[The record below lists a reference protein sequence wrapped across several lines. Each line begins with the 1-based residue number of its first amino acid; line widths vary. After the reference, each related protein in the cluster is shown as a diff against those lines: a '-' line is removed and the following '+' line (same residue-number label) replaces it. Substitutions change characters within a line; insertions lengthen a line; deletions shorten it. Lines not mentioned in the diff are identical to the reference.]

1 MEDKYKYIEK
11 IYLLTNET
19 REEIEMA
26 KMNWWKNPSNT
37 DITVLK
43 KLIEVEEKL
52 HNITK
57 ILQKIILYR
66 NFYDL
71 IFAIHMY

>member
-1 MEDKYKYIEK
+1 MEYKYKYIEK

-43 KLIEVEEKL
+43 KLIEAEEKL

-57 ILQKIILYR
+57 ILQKIILSY
-66 NFYDL
+66 NKQNETL
-71 IFAIHMY
+71 LHL

>member
-57 ILQKIILYR
+57 ILQKIILSYNKQNETLLR
-66 NFYDL
+66 F
-71 IFAIHMY
+71 

>member
-1 MEDKYKYIEK
+1 MEDNYKTIEK

-19 REEIEMA
+19 REEVEMA

-43 KLIEVEEKL
+43 KLIEAEEKL

-57 ILQKIILYR
+57 ILQKIILSY
-66 NFYDL
+66 NKQNETLLHF
-71 IFAIHMY
+71 

>member
-11 IYLLTNET
+11 SYLLTNET

-43 KLIEVEEKL
+43 KLIEAEEKL

-57 ILQKIILYR
+57 ILQKIILSY
-66 NFYDL
+66 NKQNETL
-71 IFAIHMY
+71 LHL

>member
-1 MEDKYKYIEK
+1 MEDKYKYKYIEK

-43 KLIEVEEKL
+43 KLIEAEEKL

-57 ILQKIILYR
+57 ILQKIILSYNKQNETLLR
-66 NFYDL
+66 F
-71 IFAIHMY
+71 

>member
-43 KLIEVEEKL
+43 KLIEAEEKL

-57 ILQKIILYR
+57 ILQKIILSY
-66 NFYDL
+66 NKQNETL
-71 IFAIHMY
+71 LHL

>member
-1 MEDKYKYIEK
+1 MEDKYKYIEN

-57 ILQKIILYR
+57 ILQKIILSYNKQNETLLR
-66 NFYDL
+66 F
-71 IFAIHMY
+71 

>member
-43 KLIEVEEKL
+43 KLHEAEEKL

-57 ILQKIILYR
+57 ILQKIILSYNKQNETLLR
-66 NFYDL
+66 F
-71 IFAIHMY
+71 